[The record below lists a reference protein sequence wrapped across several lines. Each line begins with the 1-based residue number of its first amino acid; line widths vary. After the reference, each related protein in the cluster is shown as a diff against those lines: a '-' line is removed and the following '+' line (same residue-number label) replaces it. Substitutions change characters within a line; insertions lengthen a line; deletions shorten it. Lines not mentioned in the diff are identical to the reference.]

1 MIIMNYNIP
10 SCMQQY
16 NIDFRFLRST
26 KRIKCPTCGFEF
38 SLLYS
43 RTISCQGCPE
53 SILGCEYV
61 RCPKCE
67 HEFKITSIG
76 ITPSSMEA
84 KSISRYLS
92 RILLEYCRDFGESPS
107 K

>member
-1 MIIMNYNIP
+1 MNYSIP
-10 SCMQQY
+10 SCIQQY
-16 NIDFRFLRST
+16 SVGSRFWRSM
-26 KRIKCPTCGFEF
+26 RMVRCPLCGFEF

-76 ITPSSMEA
+76 ITSSKKEA

-92 RILLEYCRDFGESPS
+92 RILSEYCRDFGESPS